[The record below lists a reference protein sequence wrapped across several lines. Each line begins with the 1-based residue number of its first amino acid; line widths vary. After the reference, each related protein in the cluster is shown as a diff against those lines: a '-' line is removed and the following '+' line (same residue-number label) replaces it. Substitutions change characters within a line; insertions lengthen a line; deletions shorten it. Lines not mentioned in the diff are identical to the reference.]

1 MPHVLSPRASVMQ
14 VQAECGP
21 LMTAKPSEVPFFP
34 VLGAAQSQRYVAA
47 PGPLEPRSQE
57 FAASY
62 VGPRPD
68 GKRNWRWNSKKAQ
81 QRSRK
86 KSSAQTHR
94 AHFNA
99 MKKANRQQTR
109 KHFKSKYATCAC
121 CWHLCAVH
129 CLGPG
134 ACADTDSDDYA
145 GLAQTPHTLPPGS
158 VINAAQSA
166 IMEATKPGAIP
177 KLAVLTSVFLVRLLI
192 GALYGGTLTSA
203 CRCHQI
209 AFS

>member
-1 MPHVLSPRASVMQ
+1 MPHVFSPKASVMQ

-21 LMTAKPSEVPFFP
+21 LMTAMPSEVPFIPLF
-34 VLGAAQSQRYVAA
+34 GAAQSQQYVAA
-47 PGPLEPRSQE
+47 PRPLEPRSQD
-57 FAASY
+57 FAALY

-68 GKRNWRWNSKKAQ
+68 GKRNRQWNGKKAQ

-86 KSSAQTHR
+86 KTSVQTHR

-109 KHFKSKYATCAC
+109 KHFKSKYTSCSYC
-121 CWHLCAVH
+121 CHLYAVH

-134 ACADTDSDDYA
+134 ACADSDSDGCA

-158 VINAAQSA
+158 VTNAAQNA
-166 IMEATKPGAIP
+166 IMEAMKPGA
-177 KLAVLTSVFLVRLLI
+177 
-192 GALYGGTLTSA
+192 
-203 CRCHQI
+203 
-209 AFS
+209 